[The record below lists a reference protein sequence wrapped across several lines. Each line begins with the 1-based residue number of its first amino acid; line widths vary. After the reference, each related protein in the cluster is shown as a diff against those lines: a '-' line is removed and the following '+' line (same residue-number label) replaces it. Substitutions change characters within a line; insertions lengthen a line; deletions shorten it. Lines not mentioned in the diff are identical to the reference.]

1 MKRNKTRPFTA
12 PRANKPVETGHRKDN
27 AEWGKRM
34 ERQLAHIEKRQ
45 ASIEIN
51 EKTSCDEDDVPIA
64 STLAR
69 RSTPPT
75 HNEDKNLEAVGQK
88 VAKDF
93 GEPGV
98 FFGSIISVEY
108 DSDDEG
114 KEKPFDVVQY
124 TDGDKEDLNEEEYGY
139 AHELCFQM
147 ELDAA
152 DELDVDSATDEEE
165 SYRPSPK
172 VQ

>member
-12 PRANKPVETGHRKDN
+12 PRASKPVETGHRKDN
-27 AEWGKRM
+27 AEWGKYM
-34 ERQLAHIEKRQ
+34 ERQLTQIAKRQ
-45 ASIEIN
+45 ASVETN
-51 EKTSCDEDDVPIA
+51 EKTSSDEDDVPIA
-64 STLAR
+64 STIAR
-69 RSTPPT
+69 RSDTT
-75 HNEDKNLEAVGQK
+75 TQNEDNNLEAVGQK

-93 GEPGV
+93 GEQGV
-98 FFGSIISVEY
+98 FFGSIIGVEY
-108 DSDDEG
+108 DSDDKG
-114 KEKPFDVVQY
+114 KEKPFYVVQY
-124 TDGDKEDLNEEEYGY
+124 TDGDKEDLNGKEYGY

-152 DELDVDSATDEEE
+152 DELDVDSTTDEEE